1 MFMATNIL
9 AAMNDVAKLAKL
21 TADANVENAQR
32 ELDLTAK
39 KELIA
44 IAGALNAA
52 ATKGVNE
59 LVYNLSTSI
68 TRLTNLNLAY
78 ALDLIEADMTAAG
91 YAFEKILNNKTGAT
105 SGYTIIWEYVEPTEE
120 NTDPDPVTPDP
131 DPVTPDPEPVTPDP
145 SEPEE
150 NTLPEGAESDGEG
163 GYYLVVDGVR
173 RHYNAAGED
182 ITEPEETPDPVVPDP
197 NEHEETQPTYDEVT
211 AEDVAAL
218 EEGQGPVDMNWYELN
233 GETYELS
240 QDETVVAGKTYY
252 KLRTLDE

>member
-1 MFMATNIL
+1 MATNIL

-105 SGYTIIWEYVEPTEE
+105 SGYTIIWEYVEPTE
-120 NTDPDPVTPDP
+120 DPVTPDP
-131 DPVTPDPEPVTPDP
+131 KDPEDP
-145 SEPEE
+145 EQE

-182 ITEPEETPDPVVPDP
+182 ITESAETQDPVDPDP
-197 NEHEETQPTYDEVT
+197 NEQEETQPTYDAVT
-211 AEDVAAL
+211 AADIEAL

-233 GETYELS
+233 DETYELS
-240 QDETVVAGKTYY
+240 QDATVVEGKTYY
-252 KLRTLDE
+252 KLRTLEE

>member
-1 MFMATNIL
+1 MATNIL

-59 LVYNLSTSI
+59 LVYNLSTAI

-120 NTDPDPVTPDP
+120 GTNP

-182 ITEPEETPDPVVPDP
+182 ITEPEVTPDPVDPDP
-197 NEHEETQPTYDEVT
+197 NETQPTYDAVT
-211 AEDVAAL
+211 AEDIAAL

-233 GETYELS
+233 DETYELS
-240 QDETVVAGKTYY
+240 QDETVVEGKTYY
-252 KLRTLDE
+252 KLRVLDE

>member
-1 MFMATNIL
+1 MATNIL

-59 LVYNLSTSI
+59 LVYNLSAAI

-91 YAFEKILNNKTGAT
+91 YAFERILNNKTGAT

-120 NTDPDPVTPDP
+120 ETDPDPVTPDS
-131 DPVTPDPEPVTPDP
+131 DPVTPDPN
-145 SEPEE
+145 EPEDPEQE

-163 GYYLVVDGVR
+163 GYYLEVDGVR

-182 ITEPEETPDPVVPDP
+182 ITESEATPDPNP
-197 NEHEETQPTYDEVT
+197 NENEETQPIYDAVT
-211 AEDVAAL
+211 AEDIEAL
-218 EEGQGPVDMNWYELN
+218 EAGQGPVNMSWYELN
-233 GETYELS
+233 DETYELS
-240 QDETVVAGKTYY
+240 QDETVVEGKTYY
-252 KLRTLDE
+252 KLRVLNE

>member
-1 MFMATNIL
+1 MATNIL

-59 LVYNLSTSI
+59 LVYNLSTAI

-105 SGYTIIWEYVEPTEE
+105 SGYTIIWEYVEPTE
-120 NTDPDPVTPDP
+120 DPDPVTPDP
-131 DPVTPDPEPVTPDP
+131 DPVTPDP

-182 ITEPEETPDPVVPDP
+182 ITEPKETPDPVEPDPVVPDP
-197 NEHEETQPTYDEVT
+197 DPNENEETQPTYDEVT
-211 AEDVAAL
+211 TEDVAAL
-218 EEGQGPVDMNWYELN
+218 EEGKGPVDMNWYELN

-240 QDETVVAGKTYY
+240 QDATVVDGKTYY